1 VVTAIT
7 WPETKLKLL
16 ILVSQLPVTL
26 QMPVK
31 EAAMPV
37 VRETTMKKEM
47 MMTREMMTRKVTKTM
62 KERMTKD
69 SGSDVNPNIYEEM
82 MQMHLLLLIHLLKK
96 EKEKEMMPKKAIQE
110 MKATKKAKKMKGK
123 AETKGK
129 RKNYIVTK
137 CKEIG
142 LNIQHHMKKLIM
154 QT

>member
-37 VRETTMKKEM
+37 VKETTMKKEM

-69 SGSDVNPNIYEEM
+69 SGSED
-82 MQMHLLLLIHLLKK
+82 HLDIS
-96 EKEKEMMPKKAIQE
+96 E
-110 MKATKKAKKMKGK
+110 MKLPIITQ
-123 AETKGK
+123 
-129 RKNYIVTK
+129 
-137 CKEIG
+137 
-142 LNIQHHMKKLIM
+142 LL
-154 QT
+154 